1 MSSWMVLAQTWSSS
15 SLAWCMATTGKRAI
29 CATVCGKISCAGD
42 LMLVSLFLSSS
53 SVWPSPLASNTWYGL
68 RTHQL
73 QARQVCWRCNARQP
87 ASVLL
92 HLDPLHSWTLLAPAV
107 FAMKELQIFSA
118 VRALPC
124 RHVPPFQWLFPQL

>member
-1 MSSWMVLAQTWSSS
+1 MSSWMVLVRTLSSS
-15 SLAWCMATTGKRAI
+15 SLAWCMATTDKRAI

-73 QARQVCWRCNARQP
+73 QAGQVCWRCHARLP
-87 ASVLL
+87 ASVLP
-92 HLDPLHSWTLLAPAV
+92 HLDPLHSWPLVAPAV
-107 FAMKELQIFSA
+107 FVMKQLLTFSA
-118 VRALPC
+118 ARALLC
-124 RHVPPFQWLFPQL
+124 HHIPPFQRLFL